1 MTQFDYVVVEG
12 PHDTEFIVK
21 ILEYFYNFQKIKK
34 YPDLDPYWHKLVPTK
49 FPYNDDLLRRVPVP
63 YFLQKEGYS
72 LAIQSAQGDSGI
84 VNTIEESLSLIDT
97 AILASI
103 GIILDCDYDKTPSE
117 RFSEI
122 SNLLKIKK
130 IDPPKSMHEISQST
144 PKIGCYILPNNQ
156 HQGTLETILLECARQ
171 VYPSLYTGAEKFIN
185 EVNLDSAEFVA
196 SDKKYFKKPAGKNK
210 AIVGSIVNVLRPS
223 KTIQVS
229 LSDNSWISEKT
240 QNLPEIQAIRLF
252 LANLLNL
259 AVE

>member
-1 MTQFDYVVVEG
+1 MTKYAYIVVEG

-21 ILEYFYNFQKIKK
+21 LLKYFYDFQAIER
-34 YPDLDPYWHKLVPTK
+34 YPELDPYWHKLVPTK

-72 LAIQSAQGDSGI
+72 LAIQSATGDTGI
-84 VNTIEESLSLIDT
+84 EKAIEESFALIDSEN
-97 AILASI
+97 LSSL
-103 GIILDCDYDKTPSE
+103 GIILDCDYIKTPNE
-117 RFSEI
+117 RFTTITE
-122 SNLLKIKK
+122 LLKSKNIEVPQS
-130 IDPPKSMHEISQST
+130 IHDLSEGIPKL
-144 PKIGCYILPNNQ
+144 GCYILPDNQ
-156 HQGTLETILLECARQ
+156 RQGTLEDILLECAKQ

-196 SDKKYFKKPAGKNK
+196 SDKKYFKKPAGSNK

-229 LSDNSWISEKT
+229 LSDNRWISQAT

-252 LANLLNL
+252 LANLLDL
-259 AVE
+259 PVE